1 MTSPL
6 QEAFHAGYI
15 ASRDAENPHL
25 ATSQVW
31 DAFELGKFYRATA
44 RIYEPIHKSHGD
56 TYKGLRSGEVFRFSY
71 DPLRI
76 EPVQDARIEQS
87 GRGR

>member
-1 MTSPL
+1 MTSQL

-15 ASRDAENPHL
+15 ASRDERIRTLPPAKCGMRSSLENSTGQQPVSMSPSTK
-25 ATSQVW
+25 A
-31 DAFELGKFYRATA
+31 A
-44 RIYEPIHKSHGD
+44 GD

-76 EPVQDARIEQS
+76 EAVQEARVERS
-87 GRGR
+87 GRSR